1 MNNPLTVALI
11 EPFAHQPF
19 HSIRQLCALISR
31 QLSAAG
37 IEVISLTPSAPLAAL
52 LEPFPAAQRAVSLA
66 ERLTLSP
73 TLLRTKLLRMQ
84 KQAKELKRDFIVLL
98 SDQSLGLLAG
108 ALNGFPRIAFV
119 SDLIAARAAL
129 GQFDQPTGF
138 GRRFVQNATLAG
150 LNSCEGFITPSVATA
165 ADLQAFLPGSAQ
177 RTTIAPLCLA
187 HELPPVDNEE
197 LAERQNA
204 LWRTQNLLPRRYVLH
219 VGSAAWYK
227 NRAGA
232 IHLMGELKKLTPTPP
247 ALVFAGAAPTLQ
259 EKSLAAAHRVELF
272 GFENMTATQI
282 NTLMRAAQALCMPSY
297 IEGFGWPAL
306 EALACGTP
314 LIITDT
320 SSLAEHF
327 EGAAA
332 LVLPTPEPGE
342 LDTWAAQHAAALRQV
357 LDWPAPAQEAA
368 TQKGLTIAQNFSQ
381 EHFRAQLLH
390 ALAGVV

>member
-11 EPFAHQPF
+11 QPFAFQPF
-19 HSIRQLCALISR
+19 HSIRQLCSLISR

-37 IEVISLTPSAPLAAL
+37 IEVISLTPSAPLTAL
-52 LEPFPAAQRAVSLA
+52 LEPFPPVQRAVSLA

-73 TLLRTKLLRMQ
+73 VLLRTKLLRMQ
-84 KQAKELKRDFIVLL
+84 KQAKDLKRDFVVLL

-108 ALNGFPRIAFV
+108 ALSGFPRIAFV

-129 GQFDQPTGF
+129 GQFDQPTSF
-138 GRRFVQNATLAG
+138 GRRFAQNATLTG
-150 LNSCEGFITPSVATA
+150 LSSCEGFITPSAFTA
-165 ADLQAFLPGSAQ
+165 GDLQALLPDTAS
-177 RTTIAPLCLA
+177 RITVAPLCLA
-187 HELPPVDNEE
+187 HELPVLDSQE

-204 LWRTQNLLPRRYVLH
+204 LWRAQNLLPRRYVLH

-227 NRAGA
+227 NRPGA
-232 IHLMGELKKLTPTPP
+232 LHLIGELKKLTPTPP
-247 ALVFAGAAPTLQ
+247 ALVFAGAAPTPGEQ
-259 EKSLAAAHRVELF
+259 SLAAAHGIELISF
-272 GFENMTATQI
+272 GNLAAAEL
-282 NTLMRAAQALCMPSY
+282 NTLFCGADALLMPSF

-332 LVLPTPEPGE
+332 LVLPTPTPAE
-342 LDTWAAQHAAALRQV
+342 LVAWAKTHAPAVRQV
-357 LDWPAPAQEAA
+357 LEQTPDERAAWAQYARA
-368 TQKGLTIAQNFSQ
+368 TAQAFSPQ
-381 EHFRAQLLH
+381 AFRAQLLQ
-390 ALAGVV
+390 ALSAVV